1 MDKFSIRS
9 SRNKTAVVSLLLL
22 GCSLPVLAETPAADE
37 QEPTDPGV
45 ADTEI
50 SETVSKSFSLGLIA
64 REKMRQLKTYLQ
76 DRKEQAARAAYEL
89 GVNAVDRGAI
99 EEAYEYINEAIMLDP
114 DHLQYLQAGVELAF
128 MRDDYDRAERLQ
140 KQAIDLLK
148 TSEPTDPRQLSM
160 LLDNL
165 GTIYA
170 AQELYRRAV
179 GSFEESLAVREDGL
193 GSCNLLV
200 AVSLNKLATLAVQ
213 LDEPGRA
220 EALLKRSLTI
230 AQKVSGPDHANS
242 AAVMSNLAELYQQA
256 SRNDEAEAMYLA
268 AIDIWN
274 KSSGEDP
281 MRQVIGQNALGRLY
295 LGQQRYEEA
304 RVQFEQVLAL
314 LQRYY
319 ESDHPYVQQ
328 AVSNLGV
335 LDEELGNQTQIEN
348 MYDALVR
355 EFNLQLQRHD
365 ALTATMP
372 AVDTDSTSQ

>member
-1 MDKFSIRS
+1 MDKFSIRT
-9 SRNKTAVVSLLLL
+9 SRNKTAVLSLLLL
-22 GCSLPVLAETPAADE
+22 GCSVTVLAETPAADA
-37 QEPTDPGV
+37 QQPTDPGA

-99 EEAYEYINEAIMLDP
+99 EEAYEYINEAIILDP

-148 TSEPTDPRQLSM
+148 TSESTDPRQLSM

-179 GSFEESLAVREDGL
+179 GSFEESLAVREEGL

-295 LGQQRYEEA
+295 LGEQRYEEA

-328 AVSNLGV
+328 ALSNLGV

-372 AVDTDSTSQ
+372 AVDTDSTPQ

>member
-1 MDKFSIRS
+1 MDKFSIRT
-9 SRNKTAVVSLLLL
+9 SRIKTAVLSLLLL
-22 GCSLPVLAETPAADE
+22 GCSVSVLAETPAADA
-37 QEPTDPGV
+37 QQPTEPGA

-99 EEAYEYINEAIMLDP
+99 EEAYEYINEAIILDP

-148 TSEPTDPRQLSM
+148 TSESTDPRQLSM

-179 GSFEESLAVREDGL
+179 GSFEESLAVREEGL

-295 LGQQRYEEA
+295 LGEQRYEEA

-328 AVSNLGV
+328 ALSNLGV

-372 AVDTDSTSQ
+372 AVDTDSTPQ

>member
-1 MDKFSIRS
+1 MDKFSIRT
-9 SRNKTAVVSLLLL
+9 SRNKTAVLSLLLL
-22 GCSLPVLAETPAADE
+22 GCSVTVLAETPAADE
-37 QEPTDPGV
+37 QQPTDPGA

-50 SETVSKSFSLGLIA
+50 SDTVIKSFSLGLIA

-148 TSEPTDPRQLSM
+148 TSESTDPRQLSM

-179 GSFEESLAVREDGL
+179 GSFEESLAVREEGL

-295 LGQQRYEEA
+295 LGEQRYEEA

-328 AVSNLGV
+328 ALSNLGV

-372 AVDTDSTSQ
+372 AVDSDSTPQ

>member
-1 MDKFSIRS
+1 MDKFSIRT
-9 SRNKTAVVSLLLL
+9 SRIKTAVLSLLLL
-22 GCSLPVLAETPAADE
+22 GCSVTVLAETPAADA
-37 QEPTDPGV
+37 QQPTEPGA

-99 EEAYEYINEAIMLDP
+99 EEAYEYINEAIILDP

-148 TSEPTDPRQLSM
+148 TSESTDPRQLSM

-179 GSFEESLAVREDGL
+179 GSFEESLAVREEGL

-213 LDEPGRA
+213 LDEPGKA

-295 LGQQRYEEA
+295 LGEQRYEEA

-328 AVSNLGV
+328 ALSNLGV

-372 AVDTDSTSQ
+372 AVDTDSTPQ

>member
-1 MDKFSIRS
+1 MDKFSIRT
-9 SRNKTAVVSLLLL
+9 SRIKTAVLSLLLL
-22 GCSLPVLAETPAADE
+22 GCSVPVLAETPAADA
-37 QEPTDPGV
+37 QQPTDPGA

-99 EEAYEYINEAIMLDP
+99 EEAYEYINEAIILDP

-148 TSEPTDPRQLSM
+148 TSESTDPRQLSM

-179 GSFEESLAVREDGL
+179 GSFEESLAVREEGL

-295 LGQQRYEEA
+295 LGEQRYEEA

-328 AVSNLGV
+328 ALSNLGV

-372 AVDTDSTSQ
+372 AVDTDSTPQ